1 MRVKKDVY
9 TVRIAGE
16 EEHNNIGLNP
26 KLIGLYAVT
35 TEKKKMP
42 VHTVVKH
49 GDYYVAS
56 SPFTVNIR
64 DMLQNVKD
72 YNGELPDWK

>member
-42 VHTVVKH
+42 VHTIMKH
-49 GDYYVAS
+49 GVSYEAS
-56 SPFTVNIR
+56 SSLTVSIR
-64 DMLQNVKD
+64 DMLQNVKN